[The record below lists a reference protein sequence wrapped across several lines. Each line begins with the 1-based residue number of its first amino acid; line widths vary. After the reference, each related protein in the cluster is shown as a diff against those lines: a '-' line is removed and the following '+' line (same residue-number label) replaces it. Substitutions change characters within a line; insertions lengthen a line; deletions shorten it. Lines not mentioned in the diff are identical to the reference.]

1 MLKKFLIISSSLLL
15 TVIIILVVYNFIGK
29 KDTVSGD
36 NTNISN
42 IDNGTNGKNNNNNN
56 QDNSVSEKIIEFSS
70 EPVLG
75 ATLTYDKTAVKYY
88 HRDTGNVY
96 QKLLDGSSPKTVSV
110 IVLKDLIDVKWSPN
124 KDQIIAVYKDTS
136 YPHQKKF
143 VFFDYNTKKA
153 VALNKNISDV
163 IWLPS
168 GAQIAYH
175 YLDLDNNIGNIAVAM
190 PDGSGW
196 KNIIDLNIRDVVL
209 NEVPG
214 QAKVSFHL
222 KPTAYRAS
230 SLQTI
235 STLGGNPVTVLNDKF
250 GMGVK
255 WSLDGTR
262 ALVGITKDRA
272 DNKITLGI
280 VDTDKNYKF
289 DELDIA
295 TTIDKAMWSNDG
307 KYIYYGLPEAIP
319 DESVMPDDYLA
330 RNIRTADTFWRYDIK
345 NRKKEQLTFKDD
357 SKIIY
362 DATNLFLS
370 SKADQIFFTNKD
382 DGKLYYVKL

>member
-1 MLKKFLIISSSLLL
+1 MLKKLLIISSTLLAI
-15 TVIIILVVYNFIGK
+15 VIIVLIGYNLTFK
-29 KDTVSGD
+29 SKQTASGD
-36 NTNISN
+36 NFNVENNIESSN
-42 IDNGTNGKNNNNNN
+42 DSGNNGDTK
-56 QDNSVSEKIIEFSS
+56 SEKIIEFSS

-75 ATLTYDKTAVKYY
+75 ATLTYDKTAIKYY

-96 QKLLDGSSPKTVSV
+96 QKLLDGSSHKTVSAA
-110 IVLKDLIDVKWSPN
+110 VLKELIDIKWSPN
-124 KDQIIAVYKDTS
+124 KDQVITVYKDTS

-143 VFFDYNTKKA
+143 VFFDYNTKKSA
-153 VALNKNISDV
+153 MLNKNIDDV

-168 GAQIAYH
+168 GAQIGYH
-175 YLDLDNNIGNIAVAM
+175 FLDLDNNIGNIAVAM

-209 NEVPG
+209 NEVPN

-222 KPTAYRAS
+222 KPTAYRES

-235 STLGGNPVTVLNDKF
+235 STLGGNPATILNDKF
-250 GMGVK
+250 GLGAK
-255 WSLDGTR
+255 WSPEGTR

-272 DNKITLGI
+272 DSEITLGI
-280 VDTDKNYKF
+280 VDVDKNYKF
-289 DELDIA
+289 DELDIT
-295 TTIDKAMWSNDG
+295 TTIDKAVWSSDG

-330 RNIRTADTFWRYDIK
+330 RNIRMADTFWRYDIK

-362 DATNLFLS
+362 DATSLFLS
-370 SKADQIFFTNKD
+370 PKSDQIFFTNKD